1 MKLQRSPS
9 WSPPDSPKDG
19 TDERPAALVRDIAFL
34 EAIDLAIEERSPY
47 PDGAEF
53 IDADQA
59 WAGKAVAEAAG
70 EGRAVVL
77 CTADGRPVVVQP
89 PRPAAA

>member
-1 MKLQRSPS
+1 MSTP
-9 WSPPDSPKDG
+9 
-19 TDERPAALVRDIAFL
+19 RPHSAADVAFL

-53 IDADQA
+53 IDADRP
-59 WAGKAVAEAAG
+59 WAGKAIAEAAG

-77 CTADGRPVVVQP
+77 CTTDGRRLVVLP
-89 PRPAAA
+89 PRPAVA